1 MIMADIPI
9 ATRSPPA
16 GLDRTTLRPAAPAAM
31 SESPTGV
38 SGNARS
44 EGRPPAQLSMSPL
57 GEFKSAVLEFR
68 NAAATLTVLAK
79 MLVLKSPSTTATPE
93 TAGKSTPGATPP
105 SAALDGLNLTDL
117 PPLPPSTAMIGGV
130 ALSAAATALLRA
142 VQAFVAAHNQWAA
155 TQNSSLTDAAAGE
168 ATLDHMSGDAGSR
181 SLSGRTG
188 VAPVTVSDPPGTPAA
203 VSRTVLSNAI
213 LPMGEMESAAPLARV
228 GDGKTS
234 GLIGN
239 NTALAAADQAARR
252 LLKLLNGL
260 TATVSRWPGL
270 PEIGL
275 TLGRA
280 GGLRLDSNQLQA
292 ALAVQPQTVA
302 KLFNEWASAADE
314 ATPLLPS
321 TAARP
326 SVATVS
332 PPPVLF
338 PAALAE
344 LREKAQV
351 LTSLARLL
359 ADSAPPATRPQP
371 VSAGITQSAPTATQ
385 SVLPEIITA
394 ATKPA
399 ILNPGADASPALETL
414 YLHRQETLLST
425 ALPRPDI
432 RLTAL
437 TIQMQAGHDDA
448 ATGRFVA
455 DPRQPLVSVTSNIEG
470 DTLSSLRTAL
480 HAGEPELGA
489 AVVKDGVGYRL
500 AVRLPEEAAIHTV
513 AVSLGKTPRSA
524 ALSEGQALGF
534 TVQRDADA
542 VPKAVQSFVSAYNRL
557 SSATASMMGDPQ
569 TQTLAGSLRQAL
581 VGAMMSPERIRAL
594 AQAGVTMQRDGSLL
608 IDSVRLR
615 KAAEAHPR
623 RLLEPFSDRGG
634 DDVREAADPS
644 PAAPD
649 AFADWLAD
657 LGDEQEA
664 WGRRLEDHPQEPAL
678 NPDGGRHANGGLD
691 AVAARCR
698 ARLETV
704 EQVTR
709 QVLSTGMRL
718 KQELARLAGESATTI

>member
-1 MIMADIPI
+1 MVDIPI

-79 MLVLKSPSTTATPE
+79 MLVLKSPFTTVAPE
-93 TAGKSTPGATPP
+93 AVGKPASGATP
-105 SAALDGLNLTDL
+105 SSTMLDGLNRTD
-117 PPLPPSTAMIGGV
+117 PPASPLPTITVGGV
-130 ALSAAATALLRA
+130 TLSAAATALLRA
-142 VQAFVAAHNQWAA
+142 VQAFVAAHNQWVA
-155 TQNSSLTDAAAGE
+155 TQNSNLTDAAAGE

-181 SLSGRTG
+181 SLSGRAG
-188 VAPVTVSDPPGTPAA
+188 VASVTVNDPPGTPAA

-213 LPMGEMESAAPLARV
+213 LPMGERESAAPLARV

-239 NTALAAADQAARR
+239 NTAPAAADQAARR
-252 LLKLLNGL
+252 LLNGL

-292 ALAVQPQTVA
+292 ALAVRPQTVA

-385 SVLPEIITA
+385 SVLPEIIAA

-399 ILNPGADASPALETL
+399 ILNSGADASPALETL

-425 ALPRPDI
+425 ALPRPNI

-455 DPRQPLVSVTSNIEG
+455 DPRQPPVSVTANIEG
-470 DTLSSLRTAL
+470 DTLSSLRAAL

-500 AVRLPEEAAIHTV
+500 AMRLPEEAAIHTV
-513 AVSLGKTPRSA
+513 AVSLGKAPRSA

-557 SSATASMMGDPQ
+557 SSAAASMMGDPQ

-608 IDSVRLR
+608 IDPVRLR

-634 DDVREAADPS
+634 DDGREAADPS

-664 WGRRLEDHPQEPAL
+664 WGRRLEDHPQKPAL

-691 AVAARCR
+691 VVAARCR

-718 KQELARLAGESATTI
+718 KQELARLAGESSTTI

>member
-1 MIMADIPI
+1 MVDIPI

-79 MLVLKSPSTTATPE
+79 MLVLKSPFTTVAPE
-93 TAGKSTPGATPP
+93 AVGKPASGATP
-105 SAALDGLNLTDL
+105 SSTMLDGLNLTD
-117 PPLPPSTAMIGGV
+117 PPASPLPTITVGSV

-142 VQAFVAAHNQWAA
+142 VQAFVAAHNQWVA
-155 TQNSSLTDAAAGE
+155 TQNSNLTDAAAGE

-181 SLSGRTG
+181 SLSGRAG
-188 VAPVTVSDPPGTPAA
+188 VASVTVNDPPGTPAA

-213 LPMGEMESAAPLARV
+213 LPMGERERAAPLARV

-239 NTALAAADQAARR
+239 NTAPTAADQAARR
-252 LLKLLNGL
+252 LLNGL

-292 ALAVQPQTVA
+292 ALVVRPQTVA

-385 SVLPEIITA
+385 SVLPEIIAA

-399 ILNPGADASPALETL
+399 ILNSGADASPALETL

-455 DPRQPLVSVTSNIEG
+455 DPRQPPVSVTANIEG

-513 AVSLGKTPRSA
+513 AVSLGKAPRSA

-557 SSATASMMGDPQ
+557 SSAAASMMGDPQ

-608 IDSVRLR
+608 IDPVRLR

-634 DDVREAADPS
+634 DDGREAADPS

-664 WGRRLEDHPQEPAL
+664 WGRRLEDHPQKPAL

-691 AVAARCR
+691 VVAARCR

-704 EQVTR
+704 EEVTR

-718 KQELARLAGESATTI
+718 KQELARLAGESSTTI

>member
-1 MIMADIPI
+1 MADIPI

-79 MLVLKSPSTTATPE
+79 MLVLKSPFTTVAPE
-93 TAGKSTPGATPP
+93 AVGKPASGATP
-105 SAALDGLNLTDL
+105 SSTMLDGLNRTD
-117 PPLPPSTAMIGGV
+117 PPASPLPTITVGGV

-142 VQAFVAAHNQWAA
+142 VQAFVAAHNQWVA
-155 TQNSSLTDAAAGE
+155 TQNSNLTDAAAGE

-181 SLSGRTG
+181 SLSGRAG
-188 VAPVTVSDPPGTPAA
+188 VASVTVNDPPGTPAA

-213 LPMGEMESAAPLARV
+213 LPMGERESAAPLARV

-239 NTALAAADQAARR
+239 NTAPAAADQAARR
-252 LLKLLNGL
+252 LLNGL

-292 ALAVQPQTVA
+292 ALAVRPQTVA

-385 SVLPEIITA
+385 SVLPEIIAA

-399 ILNPGADASPALETL
+399 ILNSGADASPALETL

-425 ALPRPDI
+425 ALPRPNI

-455 DPRQPLVSVTSNIEG
+455 DPRQPPVSVTANIEG
-470 DTLSSLRTAL
+470 DTLSSLRAAL

-500 AVRLPEEAAIHTV
+500 AMRLPEEAAIHTV
-513 AVSLGKTPRSA
+513 AVSLGKAPRSA

-557 SSATASMMGDPQ
+557 SSAAASMMGDPQ

-608 IDSVRLR
+608 IDPVRLR

-634 DDVREAADPS
+634 DDGREAADPS

-664 WGRRLEDHPQEPAL
+664 WGRRLEDHPQKPAL

-691 AVAARCR
+691 VVAARCR

-718 KQELARLAGESATTI
+718 KQELARLAGESSTTI

>member
-1 MIMADIPI
+1 MADIPI

-79 MLVLKSPSTTATPE
+79 MLVLKSPFTTVAPE
-93 TAGKSTPGATPP
+93 AVGKPASGATP
-105 SAALDGLNLTDL
+105 SSTMLDGLNRTD
-117 PPLPPSTAMIGGV
+117 PPASPLPTITVGGV

-142 VQAFVAAHNQWAA
+142 VQAFVAAHNQWVA
-155 TQNSSLTDAAAGE
+155 TQNSNLTDAAAGE

-181 SLSGRTG
+181 SLSGRAG
-188 VAPVTVSDPPGTPAA
+188 VASVTVNDPPGTPAA

-213 LPMGEMESAAPLARV
+213 LPMGERESAAPLARV

-239 NTALAAADQAARR
+239 NTAPAAADQAARR
-252 LLKLLNGL
+252 LLNGL

-292 ALAVQPQTVA
+292 ALAVRPQTVA

-385 SVLPEIITA
+385 SVLPEIIAA

-399 ILNPGADASPALETL
+399 ILNSGADASPALETL

-455 DPRQPLVSVTSNIEG
+455 DPRQPPVSVTANIEG
-470 DTLSSLRTAL
+470 DTLSSLRAAL

-513 AVSLGKTPRSA
+513 AVSLGKAPRSA

-557 SSATASMMGDPQ
+557 SSAAASMMGDPQ

-608 IDSVRLR
+608 IDPVRLR

-634 DDVREAADPS
+634 DDSREAADPS

-664 WGRRLEDHPQEPAL
+664 WGRRLEDHPQKPAL

-691 AVAARCR
+691 VVAARCR

-718 KQELARLAGESATTI
+718 KQELARLAGESSTTI

>member
-1 MIMADIPI
+1 MADIPI

-79 MLVLKSPSTTATPE
+79 MLVLKSPFTTVAPE
-93 TAGKSTPGATPP
+93 AVGKPASGATP
-105 SAALDGLNLTDL
+105 SSTMLDGLNRTD
-117 PPLPPSTAMIGGV
+117 PPASPLPTITVGGV

-142 VQAFVAAHNQWAA
+142 VQAFVAAHNQWVA
-155 TQNSSLTDAAAGE
+155 TQNSNLTDAAAGE

-181 SLSGRTG
+181 SLSGRAG
-188 VAPVTVSDPPGTPAA
+188 VASVTVNDPPGTPAA

-213 LPMGEMESAAPLARV
+213 LPMGERESAAPLARV

-239 NTALAAADQAARR
+239 NTAPAAADQAARR
-252 LLKLLNGL
+252 LLNGL

-292 ALAVQPQTVA
+292 ALAVRPQTVA

-385 SVLPEIITA
+385 SVLPEIIAA

-399 ILNPGADASPALETL
+399 ILNSGADASPALETL

-455 DPRQPLVSVTSNIEG
+455 DPRQPPVSVTANIEG
-470 DTLSSLRTAL
+470 DTLSSLRAAL

-500 AVRLPEEAAIHTV
+500 AMRLPEEAAIHTV
-513 AVSLGKTPRSA
+513 AVSLGKAPRSA

-557 SSATASMMGDPQ
+557 SSAAASMMGDPQ

-608 IDSVRLR
+608 IDPVRLR

-634 DDVREAADPS
+634 DDSREAADPS

-664 WGRRLEDHPQEPAL
+664 WGRRLEDHPQKPAL

-691 AVAARCR
+691 VVAARCR

-718 KQELARLAGESATTI
+718 KQELARLAGESSTTI

>member
-1 MIMADIPI
+1 MVDIPI

-79 MLVLKSPSTTATPE
+79 MLVLKSPFTTVAPE
-93 TAGKSTPGATPP
+93 AVGKPASGATP
-105 SAALDGLNLTDL
+105 SSTMLDGLNLTD
-117 PPLPPSTAMIGGV
+117 PPASPLPTITVGSV

-142 VQAFVAAHNQWAA
+142 VQAFVAAHNQWVA
-155 TQNSSLTDAAAGE
+155 TQNSNLTDAAAGE

-181 SLSGRTG
+181 SLSGRAG

-203 VSRTVLSNAI
+203 VSRTILSNAI

-239 NTALAAADQAARR
+239 NTAPTAADQAARR
-252 LLKLLNGL
+252 LLNGL

-292 ALAVQPQTVA
+292 ALVVRPQTVA

-385 SVLPEIITA
+385 SVLPEIIAA

-399 ILNPGADASPALETL
+399 ILNSGADASPALETL

-455 DPRQPLVSVTSNIEG
+455 DPRQPPVSVTANIEG
-470 DTLSSLRTAL
+470 DTLSSLRAAL

-513 AVSLGKTPRSA
+513 AVSLGKAPRSA

-557 SSATASMMGDPQ
+557 SSAAASMMGDPQ

-608 IDSVRLR
+608 IDPVRLR

-634 DDVREAADPS
+634 DDGREAADPS

-691 AVAARCR
+691 VVAARCR

-704 EQVTR
+704 EEVTR

-718 KQELARLAGESATTI
+718 KQELARLAGESSTTI

>member
-1 MIMADIPI
+1 MADIPI

-79 MLVLKSPSTTATPE
+79 MLVLKSPFTTVAPE
-93 TAGKSTPGATPP
+93 AVGKPASGATP
-105 SAALDGLNLTDL
+105 SSTMLDGLNRTD
-117 PPLPPSTAMIGGV
+117 PPASPLPTITVGGV

-142 VQAFVAAHNQWAA
+142 VQAFVAAHNQWVA
-155 TQNSSLTDAAAGE
+155 TQNSNLTDAAAGE

-181 SLSGRTG
+181 SLSGRAG
-188 VAPVTVSDPPGTPAA
+188 VASVTVNDPPGTPAA

-213 LPMGEMESAAPLARV
+213 LPMGERESAAPLARV

-239 NTALAAADQAARR
+239 NTAPAAADQAARR
-252 LLKLLNGL
+252 LLNGL

-292 ALAVQPQTVA
+292 ALAVRPQTVA

-385 SVLPEIITA
+385 SVLPEIIAA

-399 ILNPGADASPALETL
+399 ILNSGADASPALETL

-425 ALPRPDI
+425 ALPRPNI

-455 DPRQPLVSVTSNIEG
+455 DPRQPPVSVTANIEG

-513 AVSLGKTPRSA
+513 AVSLGKAPRSA

-557 SSATASMMGDPQ
+557 SSAAASMMGDPQ

-608 IDSVRLR
+608 IDPVRLR

-634 DDVREAADPS
+634 DDSREAADPS

-664 WGRRLEDHPQEPAL
+664 WGRRLEDHPQKPAL

-691 AVAARCR
+691 VVAARCR

-718 KQELARLAGESATTI
+718 KQELARLAGESSTTI

>member
-1 MIMADIPI
+1 MADIPI

-79 MLVLKSPSTTATPE
+79 MLVLKSPFTTVAPE
-93 TAGKSTPGATPP
+93 AVGKPASGATP
-105 SAALDGLNLTDL
+105 SSTMLDGLNRTD
-117 PPLPPSTAMIGGV
+117 PPASPLPTITVGGV

-142 VQAFVAAHNQWAA
+142 VQAFVAAHNQWVA
-155 TQNSSLTDAAAGE
+155 TQNSNLTDAAAGE

-181 SLSGRTG
+181 SLSGRAG
-188 VAPVTVSDPPGTPAA
+188 VASVTVNDPPGTPAA

-213 LPMGEMESAAPLARV
+213 LPMGERESAAPLARV

-239 NTALAAADQAARR
+239 NTAPAAADQAARR
-252 LLKLLNGL
+252 LLNGL

-292 ALAVQPQTVA
+292 ALAVRPQTVA

-385 SVLPEIITA
+385 SVLPEIIAA

-399 ILNPGADASPALETL
+399 ILNSGADASPALETL

-425 ALPRPDI
+425 ALPRPNI

-455 DPRQPLVSVTSNIEG
+455 DPRQPPVSVTANIEG
-470 DTLSSLRTAL
+470 DTLSSLRAAL

-500 AVRLPEEAAIHTV
+500 AMRLPEEAAIHTV
-513 AVSLGKTPRSA
+513 AVSLGKAPRSA

-557 SSATASMMGDPQ
+557 SSAAASMMGDPQ

-608 IDSVRLR
+608 IDPVRLR

-634 DDVREAADPS
+634 DDSREAADPS

-664 WGRRLEDHPQEPAL
+664 WGRRLEDHPQKPAL

-691 AVAARCR
+691 VVAARCR

-718 KQELARLAGESATTI
+718 KQELARLAGESSTTI

>member
-1 MIMADIPI
+1 MADIPI

-79 MLVLKSPSTTATPE
+79 MLVLKSPFTTVAPE
-93 TAGKSTPGATPP
+93 AVGKPASGATP
-105 SAALDGLNLTDL
+105 SSTMLDGLNRTD
-117 PPLPPSTAMIGGV
+117 PPASPLPTITVGGV

-142 VQAFVAAHNQWAA
+142 VQAFVAAHNQWVA
-155 TQNSSLTDAAAGE
+155 TQNSNLTDAAAGE

-181 SLSGRTG
+181 SLSGRAG
-188 VAPVTVSDPPGTPAA
+188 VAPVTVNDPPGTPAA

-213 LPMGEMESAAPLARV
+213 LPMGERESAAPLARV

-239 NTALAAADQAARR
+239 NTAPAAADQAARR
-252 LLKLLNGL
+252 LLNGL

-292 ALAVQPQTVA
+292 ALAVRPQTVA

-385 SVLPEIITA
+385 SVLPEIIAA

-399 ILNPGADASPALETL
+399 ILNSGADASPALETL

-455 DPRQPLVSVTSNIEG
+455 DPRQPPVSVTANIEG
-470 DTLSSLRTAL
+470 DTLSSLRAAL

-513 AVSLGKTPRSA
+513 AVSLGKAPRSA

-557 SSATASMMGDPQ
+557 SSAAASMMGDPQ

-608 IDSVRLR
+608 IDPVRLR

-634 DDVREAADPS
+634 DDSREAADPS

-664 WGRRLEDHPQEPAL
+664 WGRRLEDHPQKPAL

-691 AVAARCR
+691 VVAARCR

-718 KQELARLAGESATTI
+718 KQELARLAGESSTTI

>member
-1 MIMADIPI
+1 MADIPI

-79 MLVLKSPSTTATPE
+79 MLVLKSPFTTVAPE
-93 TAGKSTPGATPP
+93 AVGKPASGATP
-105 SAALDGLNLTDL
+105 SSTMLDGLNRTD
-117 PPLPPSTAMIGGV
+117 PPASPLPTITVGGV

-142 VQAFVAAHNQWAA
+142 VQAFVAAHNQWVA
-155 TQNSSLTDAAAGE
+155 TQNSNLTDAAAGE

-181 SLSGRTG
+181 SLSGRAG
-188 VAPVTVSDPPGTPAA
+188 VASVTVNDPPGTPAA

-213 LPMGEMESAAPLARV
+213 LPMGERESAAPLARV

-239 NTALAAADQAARR
+239 NTAPAAADQAARR
-252 LLKLLNGL
+252 LLNGL

-292 ALAVQPQTVA
+292 ALAVRPQTVA

-385 SVLPEIITA
+385 SVLPEIIAA

-399 ILNPGADASPALETL
+399 ILNSGADASPALETL

-455 DPRQPLVSVTSNIEG
+455 DPRQPPVSVTANIEG

-513 AVSLGKTPRSA
+513 AVSLGKAPRSA

-557 SSATASMMGDPQ
+557 SSAAASMMGDPQ

-608 IDSVRLR
+608 IDPVRLR

-634 DDVREAADPS
+634 DDGREAADPS

-664 WGRRLEDHPQEPAL
+664 WGRRLEDHPQKPAL

-691 AVAARCR
+691 VVAARCR

-718 KQELARLAGESATTI
+718 KQELARLAGESSTTI

>member
-1 MIMADIPI
+1 MVDIPI

-79 MLVLKSPSTTATPE
+79 MLVLKSPFTTVAPE
-93 TAGKSTPGATPP
+93 AVGKPASGATP
-105 SAALDGLNLTDL
+105 SSTMLDGLNRTD
-117 PPLPPSTAMIGGV
+117 PPASPLPTITVGGV

-142 VQAFVAAHNQWAA
+142 VQAFVAAHNQWVA
-155 TQNSSLTDAAAGE
+155 TQNSNLTDAAAGE

-181 SLSGRTG
+181 SLSGRAG
-188 VAPVTVSDPPGTPAA
+188 VASVTVNDPPGTPAA

-213 LPMGEMESAAPLARV
+213 LPMGERESAAPLARV

-239 NTALAAADQAARR
+239 NTAPAAADQAARR
-252 LLKLLNGL
+252 LLNGL

-292 ALAVQPQTVA
+292 ALAVRPQTVA

-385 SVLPEIITA
+385 SVLPEIIAA

-399 ILNPGADASPALETL
+399 ILNSGADASPALETL

-455 DPRQPLVSVTSNIEG
+455 DPRQPPVSVTANIEG
-470 DTLSSLRTAL
+470 DTLSSLRAAL

-513 AVSLGKTPRSA
+513 AVSLGKAPRSA

-557 SSATASMMGDPQ
+557 SSAAASMMGDPQ

-608 IDSVRLR
+608 IDPVRLR

-634 DDVREAADPS
+634 DDGREAADPS

-664 WGRRLEDHPQEPAL
+664 WGRRLEDHPQKPAL

-691 AVAARCR
+691 VVAARCR

-718 KQELARLAGESATTI
+718 KQELARLAGESSTTI

>member
-1 MIMADIPI
+1 MADIPI

-79 MLVLKSPSTTATPE
+79 MLVLKSPFTTVAPE
-93 TAGKSTPGATPP
+93 AVGKPASGATP
-105 SAALDGLNLTDL
+105 SSTMLDGLNLTD
-117 PPLPPSTAMIGGV
+117 PPASPLPTITVGGV

-142 VQAFVAAHNQWAA
+142 VQAFVAAHNQWVA
-155 TQNSSLTDAAAGE
+155 TQNSNLTDAAAGE

-181 SLSGRTG
+181 SLSGRAG
-188 VAPVTVSDPPGTPAA
+188 VASVTVNDPPGTPAA

-213 LPMGEMESAAPLARV
+213 LPMGERESAAPLARV

-239 NTALAAADQAARR
+239 NTAPAAADQAARR
-252 LLKLLNGL
+252 LLNGL

-292 ALAVQPQTVA
+292 ALAVRPQTVA

-385 SVLPEIITA
+385 SVLPEIIAA

-399 ILNPGADASPALETL
+399 ILNSGADASPALETL

-455 DPRQPLVSVTSNIEG
+455 DPRQPPVSVTANIEG

-513 AVSLGKTPRSA
+513 AVSLGKAPRSA

-557 SSATASMMGDPQ
+557 SSAAASMMGDPQ

-608 IDSVRLR
+608 IDPVRLR

-634 DDVREAADPS
+634 DDGREAADPS

-664 WGRRLEDHPQEPAL
+664 WGRRLEDHPQKPAL

-691 AVAARCR
+691 VVAARCR

-718 KQELARLAGESATTI
+718 KQELARLAGESSTTI

>member
-44 EGRPPAQLSMSPL
+44 EGRPPAQLSMSTL

-79 MLVLKSPSTTATPE
+79 MLVLKSPSTTATAE

-117 PPLPPSTAMIGGV
+117 PPLPPPTATVGGV
-130 ALSAAATALLRA
+130 ALSAAASALLRA

-155 TQNSSLTDAAAGE
+155 TQNSNLTDAAAGK
-168 ATLDHMSGDAGSR
+168 ATLDHSPMSGDAGSR
-181 SLSGRTG
+181 SLSGRAG

-239 NTALAAADQAARR
+239 NTAPAAADQAARR
-252 LLKLLNGL
+252 LLNGL

-338 PAALAE
+338 SAALAE

-455 DPRQPLVSVTSNIEG
+455 DPRQPPVSVTSNIEG

-513 AVSLGKTPRSA
+513 AVSLDKAPRSA

-608 IDSVRLR
+608 IDPVRLR

-634 DDVREAADPS
+634 DDGREAADPP

-718 KQELARLAGESATTI
+718 KQELARLAGKSATTI

>member
-1 MIMADIPI
+1 MADIPI

-79 MLVLKSPSTTATPE
+79 MLVLKSPFTTVAPE
-93 TAGKSTPGATPP
+93 AVGKPASGATP
-105 SAALDGLNLTDL
+105 SSTMLDGLNRTD
-117 PPLPPSTAMIGGV
+117 PPASPLPTITVGGV

-142 VQAFVAAHNQWAA
+142 VQAFVAAHNQWVA
-155 TQNSSLTDAAAGE
+155 TQNSNLTDAAAGE

-181 SLSGRTG
+181 SLSGRAG
-188 VAPVTVSDPPGTPAA
+188 VASVTVNDPPGTPAA

-213 LPMGEMESAAPLARV
+213 LPMGERESAAPLARV

-239 NTALAAADQAARR
+239 NTAPAAADQAARR
-252 LLKLLNGL
+252 LLNGL

-292 ALAVQPQTVA
+292 ALAVRPQTVA

-385 SVLPEIITA
+385 SVLPEIIAA

-399 ILNPGADASPALETL
+399 ILNSGADASPALETL

-425 ALPRPDI
+425 ALPRPNI

-455 DPRQPLVSVTSNIEG
+455 DPRQPPVSVTANIEG
-470 DTLSSLRTAL
+470 DTLSSLRAAL

-513 AVSLGKTPRSA
+513 AVSLGKAPRSA

-557 SSATASMMGDPQ
+557 SSAAASMMGDPQ

-608 IDSVRLR
+608 IDPVRLR

-634 DDVREAADPS
+634 DDSREAADPS

-664 WGRRLEDHPQEPAL
+664 WGRRLEDHPQKPAL

-691 AVAARCR
+691 VVAARCR

-718 KQELARLAGESATTI
+718 KQELARLAGESSTTI

>member
-1 MIMADIPI
+1 MVDIPI

-79 MLVLKSPSTTATPE
+79 MLVLKSPFTTVAPE
-93 TAGKSTPGATPP
+93 AVGKPASGATP
-105 SAALDGLNLTDL
+105 SSTMLDGLNLTD
-117 PPLPPSTAMIGGV
+117 PPASPLPTITVGGV
-130 ALSAAATALLRA
+130 TLSAAATALLRA
-142 VQAFVAAHNQWAA
+142 VQAFVAAHNQWVA
-155 TQNSSLTDAAAGE
+155 TQNSNLTDAAAGE

-181 SLSGRTG
+181 SLSGRAG

-203 VSRTVLSNAI
+203 VSRTILSNAI
-213 LPMGEMESAAPLARV
+213 LPMGERESAAPLARV

-239 NTALAAADQAARR
+239 NTAPTAADQAARR
-252 LLKLLNGL
+252 LLNGL

-292 ALAVQPQTVA
+292 ALAVRPQTVA

-385 SVLPEIITA
+385 SVLPEIIAA

-399 ILNPGADASPALETL
+399 ILNSGADASPALETL

-455 DPRQPLVSVTSNIEG
+455 DPRQPPVSVTANIEG

-513 AVSLGKTPRSA
+513 AVSLGKAPRSA

-557 SSATASMMGDPQ
+557 SSAAASMMGDPQ

-608 IDSVRLR
+608 IDPVRLR

-634 DDVREAADPS
+634 DDGREAADPS

-664 WGRRLEDHPQEPAL
+664 WGRRLEDHPQKPAL

-691 AVAARCR
+691 VVAARCR

-718 KQELARLAGESATTI
+718 KQELARLAGESSTTI

>member
-31 SESPTGV
+31 SESPMGV

-44 EGRPPAQLSMSPL
+44 EGRPPAQLSMSTL

-239 NTALAAADQAARR
+239 NTAPAAADQAARR
-252 LLKLLNGL
+252 LLNGL

-314 ATPLLPS
+314 AAPLLPS

-332 PPPVLF
+332 PPSVLF

-344 LREKAQV
+344 LREKAQA

-371 VSAGITQSAPTATQ
+371 VSAGITQSAPIATQ
-385 SVLPEIITA
+385 PVLPEIITA

-634 DDVREAADPS
+634 DDGREAADPS

-649 AFADWLAD
+649 TFADWLAD

-678 NPDGGRHANGGLD
+678 NPDGGRHANGELD

>member
-1 MIMADIPI
+1 MVDIPI

-79 MLVLKSPSTTATPE
+79 MLVLKSPFTTVAPE
-93 TAGKSTPGATPP
+93 AVGKPASGATP
-105 SAALDGLNLTDL
+105 SSTMLDGLNRTD
-117 PPLPPSTAMIGGV
+117 PPASPLPTITVGGV

-142 VQAFVAAHNQWAA
+142 VQAFVAAHNQWVA
-155 TQNSSLTDAAAGE
+155 TQNSNLTDAAAGE

-181 SLSGRTG
+181 SLSGRAG
-188 VAPVTVSDPPGTPAA
+188 VASVTVNDPPGTPAA

-239 NTALAAADQAARR
+239 NTAPAAADQAARR
-252 LLKLLNGL
+252 LLNGL

-292 ALAVQPQTVA
+292 ALAVRPQTVA

-385 SVLPEIITA
+385 SVLPEIIAA

-399 ILNPGADASPALETL
+399 ILNSGADASPALETL

-455 DPRQPLVSVTSNIEG
+455 DPRQPPVSVTANIEG
-470 DTLSSLRTAL
+470 DTLSSLRAAL

-513 AVSLGKTPRSA
+513 AVSLGKAPRSA

-557 SSATASMMGDPQ
+557 SSAAASMMGDPQ

-608 IDSVRLR
+608 IDPVRLR

-634 DDVREAADPS
+634 DDGREAADPS

-664 WGRRLEDHPQEPAL
+664 WGRRLEDHPQKPAL

-691 AVAARCR
+691 VVAARCR

-718 KQELARLAGESATTI
+718 KQELARLAGESSTTI

>member
-1 MIMADIPI
+1 MVDIPI

-79 MLVLKSPSTTATPE
+79 MLVLKSPFTTVAPE
-93 TAGKSTPGATPP
+93 AVGKPASGATP
-105 SAALDGLNLTDL
+105 SSTMLDGLNRTD
-117 PPLPPSTAMIGGV
+117 PPASPLPTITVGGV

-142 VQAFVAAHNQWAA
+142 VQAFVAAHNQWVA
-155 TQNSSLTDAAAGE
+155 TQNSNLTDAAAGE

-181 SLSGRTG
+181 SLSGRAG
-188 VAPVTVSDPPGTPAA
+188 VASVTVNDPPGTPAA

-213 LPMGEMESAAPLARV
+213 LPMGERERAAPLARV

-239 NTALAAADQAARR
+239 NTAPTAADQAARR
-252 LLKLLNGL
+252 LLNGL

-292 ALAVQPQTVA
+292 ALAVRPQTVA

-385 SVLPEIITA
+385 SVLPEIIAA

-399 ILNPGADASPALETL
+399 ILNSGADASPALETL

-455 DPRQPLVSVTSNIEG
+455 DPRQPPVSVTANIEG

-513 AVSLGKTPRSA
+513 AVSLGKAPRSA

-557 SSATASMMGDPQ
+557 SSAAASMMGDPQ

-608 IDSVRLR
+608 IDPVRLR

-634 DDVREAADPS
+634 DDGREAADPS

-664 WGRRLEDHPQEPAL
+664 WGRRLEDHPQKPAL

-691 AVAARCR
+691 VVAARCR

-718 KQELARLAGESATTI
+718 KQELARLAGESSTTI

>member
-1 MIMADIPI
+1 MVDIPI

-79 MLVLKSPSTTATPE
+79 MLVLKSPFTTVAPE
-93 TAGKSTPGATPP
+93 AVGKPASGATP
-105 SAALDGLNLTDL
+105 SSTMLDGLNRTD
-117 PPLPPSTAMIGGV
+117 PPASPLPTITVGGV

-142 VQAFVAAHNQWAA
+142 VQAFVAAHNQWVA
-155 TQNSSLTDAAAGE
+155 TQNSNLTDAAAGE

-181 SLSGRTG
+181 SLSGRAG

-203 VSRTVLSNAI
+203 VSRTILSNAI
-213 LPMGEMESAAPLARV
+213 LPMGERESAAPLARV

-239 NTALAAADQAARR
+239 NTAPAAADQAARR
-252 LLKLLNGL
+252 LLNGL

-292 ALAVQPQTVA
+292 ALAVRPQTVA

-385 SVLPEIITA
+385 SVLPEIIAA

-399 ILNPGADASPALETL
+399 ILNSGADASPALETL

-455 DPRQPLVSVTSNIEG
+455 DPRQPPVSVTSNIEG

-513 AVSLGKTPRSA
+513 AVSLGKAPRSA

-557 SSATASMMGDPQ
+557 SSAAASMMGDPQ

-608 IDSVRLR
+608 IDPVRLR

-634 DDVREAADPS
+634 DDGREAADPS

-664 WGRRLEDHPQEPAL
+664 WGRRLEDHPQKPAL

-691 AVAARCR
+691 VVAARCR

-718 KQELARLAGESATTI
+718 KQELARLAGESSTTI

>member
-1 MIMADIPI
+1 MVDIPI

-79 MLVLKSPSTTATPE
+79 MLVLKSPFTTVAPE
-93 TAGKSTPGATPP
+93 AVGKPASGATP
-105 SAALDGLNLTDL
+105 SSTMLDGLNLTD
-117 PPLPPSTAMIGGV
+117 PPASPLPTITVGSV

-142 VQAFVAAHNQWAA
+142 VQAFVAAHNQWVA
-155 TQNSSLTDAAAGE
+155 TQNSNLTDAAAGE

-181 SLSGRTG
+181 SLSGRAG
-188 VAPVTVSDPPGTPAA
+188 VASVTVNDPPGTPAA

-213 LPMGEMESAAPLARV
+213 LPMGERESAAPLARV

-239 NTALAAADQAARR
+239 NTAPAAADQAARR
-252 LLKLLNGL
+252 LLNGL

-292 ALAVQPQTVA
+292 ALAVRPQTVA

-385 SVLPEIITA
+385 SVLPEIIAA

-399 ILNPGADASPALETL
+399 ILNSGADASPALETL

-455 DPRQPLVSVTSNIEG
+455 DPRQPPVSVTANIEG
-470 DTLSSLRTAL
+470 DTLSSLRAAL

-513 AVSLGKTPRSA
+513 AVSLGKAPRSA

-557 SSATASMMGDPQ
+557 SSAAASMMGDPQ

-608 IDSVRLR
+608 IDPVRLR

-634 DDVREAADPS
+634 DDGREAADPS

-664 WGRRLEDHPQEPAL
+664 WGRRLEDHPQKPAL

-691 AVAARCR
+691 VVAARCR

-718 KQELARLAGESATTI
+718 KQELARLAGESSTTI

>member
-44 EGRPPAQLSMSPL
+44 EGRPPAQLSMSTL

-79 MLVLKSPSTTATPE
+79 MLVLKSPSTIATAE

-117 PPLPPSTAMIGGV
+117 PPLPPSTATVGGV
-130 ALSAAATALLRA
+130 ALSAAASALLRA

-155 TQNSSLTDAAAGE
+155 TQNSNLTDAAAGE
-168 ATLDHMSGDAGSR
+168 ATLDHSPMSGDAGSR
-181 SLSGRTG
+181 SLSGRAG

-239 NTALAAADQAARR
+239 STVPAAADQAARR
-252 LLKLLNGL
+252 LLNGL

-425 ALPRPDI
+425 ALPCPDI

-455 DPRQPLVSVTSNIEG
+455 DPRQPPVSVTSNIEG
-470 DTLSSLRTAL
+470 DTLSSLRAAL

-608 IDSVRLR
+608 IDPVRLR

>member
-16 GLDRTTLRPAAPAAM
+16 GLDRTTFRPAAPAAM

-44 EGRPPAQLSMSPL
+44 EGRPPAQLSMSTL

-79 MLVLKSPSTTATPE
+79 MLVLKSPFTTATAE

-117 PPLPPSTAMIGGV
+117 PPLPPPTATVGGV
-130 ALSAAATALLRA
+130 ALSAAASALLRA

-155 TQNSSLTDAAAGE
+155 TQNSNLTDAAAGE

-181 SLSGRTG
+181 SLSGQAG
-188 VAPVTVSDPPGTPAA
+188 VAPVTVNDPPGTPAA

-239 NTALAAADQAARR
+239 NTAPAAADQAARR
-252 LLKLLNGL
+252 LLNGL

-321 TAARP
+321 TAARS

-338 PAALAE
+338 SAALAE

-455 DPRQPLVSVTSNIEG
+455 DPRQPPVSVTSNIEG
-470 DTLSSLRTAL
+470 DTLSSLRAAL

-513 AVSLGKTPRSA
+513 AVSLGKAPRSA

-608 IDSVRLR
+608 IDPVRLR

-634 DDVREAADPS
+634 DDGREAADPP

-704 EQVTR
+704 EQVTQ

>member
-1 MIMADIPI
+1 MVDIPI

-79 MLVLKSPSTTATPE
+79 MLVLKSPFTTVAPE
-93 TAGKSTPGATPP
+93 AVGKPASGATP
-105 SAALDGLNLTDL
+105 SSTMLDGLNLTD
-117 PPLPPSTAMIGGV
+117 PPASPLPTITVGSV

-142 VQAFVAAHNQWAA
+142 VQAFVAAHNQWVA
-155 TQNSSLTDAAAGE
+155 TQNSNLTDAAAGE

-181 SLSGRTG
+181 SLSGRAG
-188 VAPVTVSDPPGTPAA
+188 VASVTVNDPPGTPAA

-213 LPMGEMESAAPLARV
+213 LPMGERERAAPLARV

-239 NTALAAADQAARR
+239 NTAPTAADQAARR
-252 LLKLLNGL
+252 LLNGL

-292 ALAVQPQTVA
+292 ALVVRPQTVA

-385 SVLPEIITA
+385 SVLPEIIAA

-399 ILNPGADASPALETL
+399 ILNSGADASPALETL

-455 DPRQPLVSVTSNIEG
+455 DPRQPPVSVTANIEG
-470 DTLSSLRTAL
+470 DTLSSLRAAL

-513 AVSLGKTPRSA
+513 AVSLGKAPRSA

-557 SSATASMMGDPQ
+557 SSAAASMMGDPQ

-608 IDSVRLR
+608 IDPVRLR

-634 DDVREAADPS
+634 DDGREAADPS

-691 AVAARCR
+691 VVAARCR

-704 EQVTR
+704 EEVTR

-718 KQELARLAGESATTI
+718 KQELARLAGESSTTI

>member
-1 MIMADIPI
+1 MVDIPI

-79 MLVLKSPSTTATPE
+79 MLVLKSPFTTVAPE
-93 TAGKSTPGATPP
+93 AVGKPASGATP
-105 SAALDGLNLTDL
+105 SSTMLDGLNLTD
-117 PPLPPSTAMIGGV
+117 PPASPLPTITVGSV

-142 VQAFVAAHNQWAA
+142 VQAFVAAHNQWVA
-155 TQNSSLTDAAAGE
+155 TQNSNLTDAAAGE

-181 SLSGRTG
+181 SLSGRAG
-188 VAPVTVSDPPGTPAA
+188 VASVTVNDPPGTPAA

-213 LPMGEMESAAPLARV
+213 LPMGERESAAPLARV

-239 NTALAAADQAARR
+239 NTAPTAADQAARR
-252 LLKLLNGL
+252 LLNGL

-292 ALAVQPQTVA
+292 ALAVRPQTVA

-385 SVLPEIITA
+385 SVLPEIIAA

-399 ILNPGADASPALETL
+399 ILNSGADASPALETL

-455 DPRQPLVSVTSNIEG
+455 DPRQPPVSVTANIEG
-470 DTLSSLRTAL
+470 DTLSSLRAAL

-513 AVSLGKTPRSA
+513 AVSLGKAPRSA

-557 SSATASMMGDPQ
+557 SSAAASMMGDPQ

-608 IDSVRLR
+608 IDPVRLR

-634 DDVREAADPS
+634 DDGREAADPS

-691 AVAARCR
+691 VVAARCR

-704 EQVTR
+704 EEVTR

-718 KQELARLAGESATTI
+718 KQELARLAGESSTTI

>member
-1 MIMADIPI
+1 MVDIPI

-79 MLVLKSPSTTATPE
+79 MLVLKSPFTTVAPE
-93 TAGKSTPGATPP
+93 AVGKPASGATP
-105 SAALDGLNLTDL
+105 SSTMLDGLNLTD
-117 PPLPPSTAMIGGV
+117 PPASPLPTITVGSV

-142 VQAFVAAHNQWAA
+142 VQAFVAAHNQWVA
-155 TQNSSLTDAAAGE
+155 TQNSNLTDAAAGE

-181 SLSGRTG
+181 SLSGRAG
-188 VAPVTVSDPPGTPAA
+188 VASVTVNDPPGTPAA

-239 NTALAAADQAARR
+239 NTAPAAADQAARR
-252 LLKLLNGL
+252 LLNGL

-292 ALAVQPQTVA
+292 ALAVRPQTVA

-385 SVLPEIITA
+385 SVLPEIIAA

-399 ILNPGADASPALETL
+399 ILNSGADASPALETL

-455 DPRQPLVSVTSNIEG
+455 DPRQPPVSVTANIEG
-470 DTLSSLRTAL
+470 DTLSSLRAAL

-513 AVSLGKTPRSA
+513 AVSLGKAPRSA

-557 SSATASMMGDPQ
+557 SSAAASMMGDPQ

-608 IDSVRLR
+608 IDPVRLR

-634 DDVREAADPS
+634 DDGREAADPS

-664 WGRRLEDHPQEPAL
+664 WGRRLEDHPQKPAL

-691 AVAARCR
+691 VVAARCR

-718 KQELARLAGESATTI
+718 KQELARLAGESSTTI

>member
-1 MIMADIPI
+1 MADIPI

-79 MLVLKSPSTTATPE
+79 MLVLKSPFTTVAPE
-93 TAGKSTPGATPP
+93 AVGKPASGATP
-105 SAALDGLNLTDL
+105 SSTMLDGLNRTD
-117 PPLPPSTAMIGGV
+117 PPASPLPTITVGGV

-142 VQAFVAAHNQWAA
+142 VQAFVAAHNQWVA
-155 TQNSSLTDAAAGE
+155 TQNSNLTDAAAGE

-181 SLSGRTG
+181 SLSGRAG
-188 VAPVTVSDPPGTPAA
+188 VASVTVNDPPGTPAA

-213 LPMGEMESAAPLARV
+213 LPMGERESAAPLARV

-239 NTALAAADQAARR
+239 NTAPAAADQAARR
-252 LLKLLNGL
+252 LLNGL

-292 ALAVQPQTVA
+292 ALAVRPQTVA

-385 SVLPEIITA
+385 SVLPEIIAA

-399 ILNPGADASPALETL
+399 ILNSGADASPALETL

-455 DPRQPLVSVTSNIEG
+455 DPRQPPVSVTANIEG
-470 DTLSSLRTAL
+470 DTLSSLRAAL

-513 AVSLGKTPRSA
+513 AVSLGKAPRSA

-557 SSATASMMGDPQ
+557 SSAAASMMGDPQ

-608 IDSVRLR
+608 IDPVRLR

-634 DDVREAADPS
+634 DDGREAADPS

-664 WGRRLEDHPQEPAL
+664 WGRRLEDHPQKPAL

-691 AVAARCR
+691 VVAARCR

-718 KQELARLAGESATTI
+718 KQELARLAGESSTTI

>member
-1 MIMADIPI
+1 MVDIPI

-31 SESPTGV
+31 SESPTGI

-44 EGRPPAQLSMSPL
+44 ESRPPAQLSMSPL

-79 MLVLKSPSTTATPE
+79 MLVLKSPFTTVAPE
-93 TAGKSTPGATPP
+93 AVGKPASGATP
-105 SAALDGLNLTDL
+105 SSTMLDGLNLTD
-117 PPLPPSTAMIGGV
+117 PPASPLPTITVGSV

-142 VQAFVAAHNQWAA
+142 VQAFVAAHNQWVA
-155 TQNSSLTDAAAGE
+155 TQNSNLTDAAAGE

-181 SLSGRTG
+181 SLSGRAG

-203 VSRTVLSNAI
+203 VSRTILSNAI

-239 NTALAAADQAARR
+239 NTAPTAADQAARR
-252 LLKLLNGL
+252 LLNGL

-292 ALAVQPQTVA
+292 ALVVRPQTVA

-385 SVLPEIITA
+385 SVLPEIIAA

-399 ILNPGADASPALETL
+399 ILNSGADASPALETL

-455 DPRQPLVSVTSNIEG
+455 DPRQPPVSVTANIEG
-470 DTLSSLRTAL
+470 DTLSSLRAAL

-513 AVSLGKTPRSA
+513 AVSLGKAPRSA

-557 SSATASMMGDPQ
+557 SSAAASMMGDPQ

-608 IDSVRLR
+608 IDPVRLR

-634 DDVREAADPS
+634 DDGREAADPS

-691 AVAARCR
+691 VVAARCR

-718 KQELARLAGESATTI
+718 KQELARLAGESSTTI

>member
-1 MIMADIPI
+1 MVDIPI

-79 MLVLKSPSTTATPE
+79 MLVLKSPFTTVAPE
-93 TAGKSTPGATPP
+93 AVGKPASGATP
-105 SAALDGLNLTDL
+105 SSTMLDGLNLTD
-117 PPLPPSTAMIGGV
+117 PPASPLPTITVGSV

-142 VQAFVAAHNQWAA
+142 VQAFVAAHNQWVA
-155 TQNSSLTDAAAGE
+155 TQNSNLTDAAAGE

-181 SLSGRTG
+181 SLSGRAG
-188 VAPVTVSDPPGTPAA
+188 VASVTVNDPPGTPAA

-213 LPMGEMESAAPLARV
+213 LPMGERERAAPLARV

-239 NTALAAADQAARR
+239 NTAPTAADQAARR
-252 LLKLLNGL
+252 LLNGL

-292 ALAVQPQTVA
+292 ALAVRPQTVA

-385 SVLPEIITA
+385 SVLPEIIAA

-399 ILNPGADASPALETL
+399 ILNSGADASPALETL

-455 DPRQPLVSVTSNIEG
+455 DPRQPPVSVTANIEG
-470 DTLSSLRTAL
+470 DTLSSLRAAL

-513 AVSLGKTPRSA
+513 AVSLGKAPRSA

-557 SSATASMMGDPQ
+557 SSAAASMMGDPQ

-608 IDSVRLR
+608 IDPVRLR

-634 DDVREAADPS
+634 DDGREAADPS

-691 AVAARCR
+691 VVAARCR

-704 EQVTR
+704 EEVTR

-718 KQELARLAGESATTI
+718 KQELARLAGESSTTI

>member
-1 MIMADIPI
+1 MADIPI

-79 MLVLKSPSTTATPE
+79 MLVLKSPFTTVAPE
-93 TAGKSTPGATPP
+93 AVGKPASGATP
-105 SAALDGLNLTDL
+105 SSTMLDGLNRTD
-117 PPLPPSTAMIGGV
+117 PPASPLPTITVGGV

-142 VQAFVAAHNQWAA
+142 VQAFVAAHNQWVA
-155 TQNSSLTDAAAGE
+155 TQNSNLTDAAAGE

-181 SLSGRTG
+181 SLSGQAG
-188 VAPVTVSDPPGTPAA
+188 VAPVTVNDPPGTPAA

-213 LPMGEMESAAPLARV
+213 LPMGERESAAPLARV

-239 NTALAAADQAARR
+239 NTAPAAADQAARR
-252 LLKLLNGL
+252 LLNGL

-292 ALAVQPQTVA
+292 ALAVRPQTVA

-385 SVLPEIITA
+385 SVLPEIIAA

-399 ILNPGADASPALETL
+399 ILNSGADASPALETL

-455 DPRQPLVSVTSNIEG
+455 DPRQPPVSVTANIEG
-470 DTLSSLRTAL
+470 DTLSSLRAAL

-513 AVSLGKTPRSA
+513 AVSLGKAPRSA

-557 SSATASMMGDPQ
+557 SSAAASMMGDPQ

-608 IDSVRLR
+608 IDPVRLR

-634 DDVREAADPS
+634 DDSREAADPS

-664 WGRRLEDHPQEPAL
+664 WGRRLEDHPQKPAL

-691 AVAARCR
+691 VVAARCR

-718 KQELARLAGESATTI
+718 KQELARLAGESSTTI

>member
-1 MIMADIPI
+1 MVDIPI

-79 MLVLKSPSTTATPE
+79 MLVLKSPFTTVAPE
-93 TAGKSTPGATPP
+93 AVGKPASGATP
-105 SAALDGLNLTDL
+105 SSTMLDGLNRTD
-117 PPLPPSTAMIGGV
+117 PPASPLPTITVGGV

-142 VQAFVAAHNQWAA
+142 VQAFVAAHNQWVA
-155 TQNSSLTDAAAGE
+155 TQNSNLTDAAAGE

-181 SLSGRTG
+181 SLSGRAG
-188 VAPVTVSDPPGTPAA
+188 VASVTVNDPPGTPAA

-213 LPMGEMESAAPLARV
+213 LPMGERESAAPLARV

-239 NTALAAADQAARR
+239 NTAPAAADQAARR
-252 LLKLLNGL
+252 LLNGL

-292 ALAVQPQTVA
+292 ALAVRPQTVA

-385 SVLPEIITA
+385 SVLPEIIAA

-399 ILNPGADASPALETL
+399 ILNSGADASPALETL

-455 DPRQPLVSVTSNIEG
+455 DPRQPPVSVTSNIEG

-513 AVSLGKTPRSA
+513 AVSLGKAPRSA

-557 SSATASMMGDPQ
+557 SSAAASMMGDPQ

-608 IDSVRLR
+608 IDPVRLR

-634 DDVREAADPS
+634 DDSREAADPS

-664 WGRRLEDHPQEPAL
+664 WGRRLEDHPQKPAL

-691 AVAARCR
+691 VVAARCR

-718 KQELARLAGESATTI
+718 KQELARLAGESSTTI

>member
-1 MIMADIPI
+1 MADIPI

-44 EGRPPAQLSMSPL
+44 EGRLPAQLSMSPL

-79 MLVLKSPSTTATPE
+79 MLVLKSPFTTVAPE
-93 TAGKSTPGATPP
+93 AVGKPASGATP
-105 SAALDGLNLTDL
+105 SSTMLDGLNLTD
-117 PPLPPSTAMIGGV
+117 PPASPLPTITVGSV

-142 VQAFVAAHNQWAA
+142 VQAFVAAHNQWVA
-155 TQNSSLTDAAAGE
+155 TQNSNLTDAAAGE

-181 SLSGRTG
+181 SLSGRAG

-203 VSRTVLSNAI
+203 VSRTILSNAI

-239 NTALAAADQAARR
+239 NTAPTAADQAARR
-252 LLKLLNGL
+252 LLNGL

-292 ALAVQPQTVA
+292 ALAVRPQTVA

-385 SVLPEIITA
+385 SVLPEIIAA

-399 ILNPGADASPALETL
+399 ILNSGADASPALETL

-455 DPRQPLVSVTSNIEG
+455 DPRQPPVSVTANIEG
-470 DTLSSLRTAL
+470 DTLSSLRAAL

-513 AVSLGKTPRSA
+513 AVSLGKAPRSA

-557 SSATASMMGDPQ
+557 SSAAASMMGDPQ

-608 IDSVRLR
+608 IDPVRLR

-634 DDVREAADPS
+634 DDGREAADPS

-664 WGRRLEDHPQEPAL
+664 WGRRLEDHPQKPAL

-691 AVAARCR
+691 VVAARCR

>member
-1 MIMADIPI
+1 MADIPI

-79 MLVLKSPSTTATPE
+79 MLVLKSPFTTVAPE
-93 TAGKSTPGATPP
+93 AVGKPASGATP
-105 SAALDGLNLTDL
+105 SSTMLDGLNRTD
-117 PPLPPSTAMIGGV
+117 PPASPLPTITVGGV

-142 VQAFVAAHNQWAA
+142 VQAFVAAHNQWVA
-155 TQNSSLTDAAAGE
+155 TQNSNLTDAAAGE

-181 SLSGRTG
+181 SLSGRAG
-188 VAPVTVSDPPGTPAA
+188 VAPVTVNDPPGTPAA

-213 LPMGEMESAAPLARV
+213 LPMGERESAAPLARV

-239 NTALAAADQAARR
+239 NTAPAAADQAARR
-252 LLKLLNGL
+252 LLNGL

-292 ALAVQPQTVA
+292 ALAVRPQTVA

-385 SVLPEIITA
+385 SVLPEIIAA

-399 ILNPGADASPALETL
+399 ILNSGADASPALETL

-425 ALPRPDI
+425 ALPRPNI

-455 DPRQPLVSVTSNIEG
+455 DPRQPPVSVTANIEG
-470 DTLSSLRTAL
+470 DTLSSLRAAL

-513 AVSLGKTPRSA
+513 AVSLGKAPRSA

-557 SSATASMMGDPQ
+557 SSAAASMMGDPQ

-608 IDSVRLR
+608 IDPVRLR

-634 DDVREAADPS
+634 DDSREAADPS

-664 WGRRLEDHPQEPAL
+664 WGRRLEDHPQKPAL

-691 AVAARCR
+691 VVAARCR

-718 KQELARLAGESATTI
+718 KQELARLAGESSTTI